1 MKNNIKTGLFILVYL
16 FIYSTM
22 VGCKGLKSG
31 VSESHDIS
39 ICGVNNPLVNLD
51 WLAKYVKDHKSSLSA
66 IYLYQNTNTK
76 ENYIAI
82 YIKSNRQN
90 FMNINVYNCNH
101 DLLFKWY
108 TGTPP
113 SPYYRAFFSD
123 KERMATI
130 WEVKEIGER

>member
-16 FIYSTM
+16 LTTFTM
-22 VGCKGLKSG
+22 VGCKGIKSG
-31 VSESHDIS
+31 LSENQDIS
-39 ICGVNNPLVNLD
+39 ACGVNNPLVNLD
-51 WLAKYVKDHKSSLSA
+51 WLAEYVKGHKSSLKA
-66 IYLYQNTNTK
+66 IYLYQNTSSK

-90 FMNINVYNCNH
+90 LLNINIYNCNH

-113 SPYYRAFFSD
+113 SPIYRAFFSD
-123 KERMATI
+123 KERVATI
-130 WEVKEIGER
+130 WEVKENGKN